1 MFDPA
6 DARDRL
12 RRRKAAQRKQQSAA
26 DRTGRCRAIQQYV
39 ECWLHGHP
47 EMQKILSYFPI
58 QNEAA
63 PLSDEQEEKLLGEGR
78 RLFLPRVENAQNGTM
93 CAVPYFGKGQTP
105 GSDSRWGIFEPDGT
119 AVDPEILDC
128 VLVPGVAFDGR
139 GFRLGYG
146 KGFYDRFLPQLR
158 PGVPMIGI
166 GYDFQMVPSV
176 FPQPQDVR
184 LSGMITE
191 QGIRWFSSTQD
202 GKKE

>member
-26 DRTGRCRAIQQYV
+26 DRAGRCRAIQQYV
-39 ECWLHGHP
+39 GCYLNEHP
-47 EMQKILSYFPI
+47 EIQTVLSYWPI
-58 QNEAA
+58 QGEAI
-63 PLSDEQEEKLLGEGR
+63 PLSSEQERKFLYLGK
-78 RLFLPRVENAQNGTM
+78 RLFLPRVEKEETGIM
-93 CAVPYFGKGQTP
+93 CAVRYFGKGQTP

-166 GYDFQMVPSV
+166 GYDFQMTPSV
-176 FPQPQDVR
+176 FPQPQDVQM
-184 LSGMITE
+184 SGIITE
-191 QGIRWFSSTQD
+191 HGSRWFFSVQD